1 MYTLYIG
8 NKNYSSWSLRGWL
21 AAKLSGA
28 PFNEVVVQLQGV
40 GPNPTHLAYSPSG
53 YVPALHDGDTVVWDT
68 LAIAEYL
75 AERHPGMWPDDAAT
89 RAFATERG
97 IPPDR
102 YEYQMLYGVRRDLQ
116 AELKASDYRL
126 RVYVPFGREWF
137 PYFMRRLGERPA
149 NVAFVLRGVL
159 GENG

>member
-53 YVPALHDGDTVVWDT
+53 YVPALHDGETVVWDT

-89 RAFATERG
+89 RAFARSISADVHSRAGRRGAVVRSVDFEHRARRGDLERSAATLREKG
-97 IPPDR
+97 R
-102 YEYQMLYGVRRDLQ
+102 FSVRTVFSCGL
-116 AELKASDYRL
+116 
-126 RVYVPFGREWF
+126 
-137 PYFMRRLGERPA
+137 
-149 NVAFVLRGVL
+149 
-159 GENG
+159 